1 MSKICILADSHW
13 GIRSDNQYFY
23 NYQKKFIDKIL
34 IPAIVEHNC
43 EHVIHLG
50 DVVDNR
56 RSLNIQT
63 ATHLHED
70 FLMPLMRLHNETG
83 LNVHFIL
90 GNHDVFYK
98 QNKNINVFQE
108 ILKAYP
114 FKMYENPQE
123 ITIGNKNILML
134 PWITPEGRNFDMEFI
149 NKSKADY
156 CMAHLEL
163 KGFEQTKGH
172 LALHGDDPKLFSQF
186 KLVFSG
192 HYHNRSKRD
201 NIFYIGSCF
210 QFNWGDA
217 GNDSGVVILD
227 TETDTIL
234 EIGNPYSMFNTIE
247 YDEGTNVLFPVEWKN
262 TYIRVNVLNKKS
274 ETKFNKFIESIHQ
287 VGIADLLINENL
299 PPMKV
304 SKKQIQTNNTLDIFK
319 DSINSLD
326 FELKDELSLLME
338 DTYKEAISIL

>member
-1 MSKICILADSHW
+1 MSKIAIICDTHI
-13 GIRSDNQYFY
+13 GCRSDNQYFY
-23 NYQKKFIDKIL
+23 NYQKKFVDKIL
-34 IPAIVEHNC
+34 IPAIIEHNC
-43 EHVIHLG
+43 EHLIHLG

-63 ATHLHED
+63 ANHLHD
-70 FLMPLMRLHNETG
+70 NFLMPLNRLHYETG

-90 GNHDVFYK
+90 GNHDVYYK
-98 QNKNINVFQE
+98 QNKKVNAFQE
-108 ILKAYP
+108 IMKSYP
-114 FKMYENPQE
+114 FKIYENPQE
-123 ITIGNKNILML
+123 IKIGNKNILML
-134 PWITPEGRNFDMEFI
+134 PWIASEERDSDLEFI

-156 CMAHLEL
+156 CMSHLEL

-186 KLVFSG
+186 NLVFSG

-217 GNDSGVVILD
+217 ANDSGLVIFD

-247 YDEGTNVLFPVEWKN
+247 YDEDTNILFPLEWKN
-262 TYIRVNVLNKKS
+262 TYIRVNIVNKKS
-274 ETKFNKFIESIHQ
+274 ETKFNKFIESIHE

-299 PPMKV
+299 SPLV
-304 SKKQIQTNNTLDIFK
+304 ISKKQIQTSNTLDIFK
-319 DSINSLD
+319 ETINSLD
-326 FELKDELSLLME
+326 FEEKDMLSLLME
-338 DTYKEAISIL
+338 DTYKEAMLIL